1 MSEKINQT
9 DFPRIALKCKCGNEF
24 NINVLRMKDKEPV
37 ICQICGERL
46 SEKIGEQFAK
56 ALEDLYGVKYHL
68 EKEGFPFH
76 FSFVYKSTFK
86 QPPAPYPLDQEPNP
100 KDA

>member
-1 MSEKINQT
+1 MTEKAKQS
-9 DFPRIALKCKCGNEF
+9 DYPRITLKCKCDNEF

-37 ICQICGERL
+37 ICQICGEIL
-46 SEKIGEQFAK
+46 SEEIGEKFAK

-76 FSFVYKSTFK
+76 FSFVYKSTFN
-86 QPPAPYPLDQEPNP
+86 QPPAPYPLDKEPNP
-100 KDA
+100 KND